1 MRRRGEDHRCATAG
15 AVRRTALATGDLDC
29 RRPRRDHPQQIGALA
44 AGRPHPTRSPGR
56 DDGTDP
62 EQPVPVC
69 WRRSVCF
76 PAPGDADRAP
86 DLGVV
91 LCCVGGEYQAIQN
104 FVYLWC
110 EEDPVH
116 GTALEDL
123 RGFPDAVRRRCG
135 YQLDR
140 VQQGV
145 EPTDWKP
152 MVGVGS
158 GVREIRVRD
167 GSGAFRV
174 IYVAKFADRVVVLH
188 CFQKKSQKTS
198 AADVAT
204 AKKRYQQVIADDGK
218 GEQ

>member
-1 MRRRGEDHRCATAG
+1 MKK
-15 AVRRTALATGDLDC
+15 
-29 RRPRRDHPQQIGALA
+29 
-44 AGRPHPTRSPGR
+44 
-56 DDGTDP
+56 
-62 EQPVPVC
+62 
-69 WRRSVCF
+69 
-76 PAPGDADRAP
+76 
-86 DLGVV
+86 
-91 LCCVGGEYQAIQN
+91 IQ
-104 FVYLWC
+104 FM
-110 EEDPVH
+110 
-116 GTALEDL
+116 GSALEDL
-123 RGFPDAVRRRCG
+123 RGFPGAVRRQCG

-198 AADVAT
+198 AADLAT

-218 GEQ
+218 GER